1 MSTVT
6 VEQARKIIASLY
18 SSPVWKEK
26 CKTMPDKQVLAIYF
40 SSCERDAFSK
50 QEKKRKEKR
59 KRERNHTSDSE
70 YETDCFYEED
80 HGEQLSFEL

>member
-1 MSTVT
+1 MPNVT
-6 VEQARKIIASLY
+6 VAQARKIISSLY

-59 KRERNHTSDSE
+59 KRERVR
-70 YETDCFYEED
+70 YEDD